1 MHAER
6 DDRFVDLLER
16 QQAEFANELHDT
28 LLPLLFAARL
38 QVEQLQASL
47 GDGTFDPQF
56 VAIIDTITQADGIG
70 RRLMNHYDSPDFQS
84 VTWHATLQHYISR
97 GFAMHDAAI
106 HLELAADTA
115 DLPSNVALAFYRI
128 AQEAVRNALRH
139 GKASLVTV
147 RCYCQDGVYQLS
159 INDNGC
165 GFAMDQVPAGHY
177 GLRNIRRRAA
187 AVAASLIIDSH
198 PGSGTNVKVMLKP
211 VPALP
216 PRA

>member
-1 MHAER
+1 MAAER
-6 DDRFVDLLER
+6 DDRFVDLLEQ

-28 LLPLLFAARL
+28 LLPWLFAARL
-38 QVEQLQASL
+38 QVEQLQAAL
-47 GDGTFDPQF
+47 GDAAFDPQF
-56 VAIIDTITQADGIG
+56 IAILDTLTQADGAG
-70 RRLMNHYDSPDFQS
+70 RRLMNHYDSPDFQT

-97 GFAMHDAAI
+97 GLGTHNAEI

-147 RCYCQDGVYQLS
+147 HCRCRDGIYQLS

-165 GFAMDQVPAGHY
+165 GFDVDQVPAGHY

-198 PGSGTNVKVMLKP
+198 PGSGTNVQVILKP
-211 VPALP
+211 APALS
-216 PRA
+216 AHA